1 GKLVSDS
8 PKIIYDELRKYNTRY
23 TIVWVT
29 NSHYPFNDPKVI
41 TVKRLSPE
49 YYYYLSRAKYWI
61 NNQNFPHYINKH
73 KNTIYIQTWHGT
85 PLKKMLN
92 DVETFQGRDK
102 NYKYRVNNSIKK
114 WNYLISPSPYAT
126 ECFKS
131 AFEFKKEIL
140 EIGYPRNDIFY
151 DNHEKEIEEKQR
163 LIKQKLGI
171 KDGRKV
177 ILYAPTFRDN
187 EINKAKKHII

>member
-1 GKLVSDS
+1 
-8 PKIIYDELRKYNTRY
+8 
-23 TIVWVT
+23 
-29 NSHYPFNDPKVI
+29 
-41 TVKRLSPE
+41 
-49 YYYYLSRAKYWI
+49 
-61 NNQNFPHYINKH
+61 
-73 KNTIYIQTWHGT
+73 
-85 PLKKMLN
+85 MLN

-187 EINKAKKHII
+187 EINKAKKHIINLQLDLQKMKEQLEKEYILILRPHIIISNALHLSLIHI